1 MSETLTQKAKRVL
14 KKFNFEKDTHNVSL
28 VSVDQGGSANNRTVL
43 ILKSNNQQEE
53 TIELQKALEQVTVTI
68 SMEEFL
74 NKFFNV
80 YYSDAEV
87 LTKLLGF
94 ETEHEAY
101 IKAKEERKVSE
112 ESDEYDWEA
121 EHTKWLES
129 RVSQFQ
135 LMKSMN
141 DGSVQQINKSSFNE
155 VVALQQKLEPALI
168 EHFTIKEK
176 QMEELELAKS
186 ALSAKEAELS
196 TQVELTKSLEAKV
209 QELEQALNV
218 VKAAEEKAKFDEF
231 AESIKGLVADEKFEN
246 VAKAMYEMH
255 KVNAEVVEV
264 QIEALK
270 AAKQNAQVAAE
281 GLTQEQGHSEVQDA
295 EQAAKAAEI
304 AKAAKAK
311 EIMNKS
317 ILGK

>member
-1 MSETLTQKAKRVL
+1 MSETLKQKAKRVL
-14 KKFNFEKDTHNVSL
+14 KKFDFNKDNHCVSL
-28 VSVDQGGSANNRTVL
+28 VGADLGHAANGFKVLTV
-43 ILKSNNQQEE
+43 KASNPVEE
-53 TIELQKALEQVTVTI
+53 TIEITKALEQVTLKL

-74 NKFFNV
+74 RKFFGLW
-80 YYSDAEV
+80 SDDAEV

-101 IKAKEERKVSE
+101 VKANKERKDSE
-112 ESDEYDWEA
+112 EEYDWEA
-121 EHTKWLES
+121 EHTKWIES
-129 RVSQFQ
+129 RLSQFQ

-141 DGSVQQINKSSFNE
+141 DGSVQQINKSAFNE
-155 VVALQQKLEPALI
+155 IVALQQNLEPALI
-168 EHFTIKEK
+168 EHFTTKEK

-209 QELEQALNV
+209 QELEQALSV

-231 AESIKGLVADEKFEN
+231 AEQLKGLVADEKFEN

-270 AAKQNAQVAAE
+270 AAKQNAQVAAD

-295 EQAAKAAEI
+295 DQAAKAAEI

-311 EIMNKS
+311 EIMNKA
-317 ILGK
+317 ILG

>member
-1 MSETLTQKAKRVL
+1 MSETLKQKAKRVL
-14 KKFNFEKDTHNVSL
+14 KKFDFNKDNHCVSL
-28 VSVDQGGSANNRTVL
+28 VGADLGHAANGFKVLTV
-43 ILKSNNQQEE
+43 KASNLVEE
-53 TIELQKALEQVTVTI
+53 TIEITKALEQVTLKL

-74 NKFFNV
+74 RKFFGLW
-80 YYSDAEV
+80 SDDAEV

-101 IKAKEERKVSE
+101 VKANKERKDSE
-112 ESDEYDWEA
+112 DEYDWEA
-121 EHTKWLES
+121 EHTKWIES
-129 RVSQFQ
+129 RLSQFQ

-141 DGSVQQINKSSFNE
+141 DGSVQQINKSAFNE
-155 VVALQQKLEPALI
+155 IVALQQNLEPALI
-168 EHFTIKEK
+168 EHFTTKEK

-209 QELEQALNV
+209 QELEQALSV

-231 AESIKGLVADEKFEN
+231 AEQLKGLVADEKFEN

-270 AAKQNAQVAAE
+270 SAKQNAQVAAD

-295 EQAAKAAEI
+295 DQAAKAAEI

-311 EIMNKS
+311 EIMNKA
-317 ILGK
+317 ILG

>member
-1 MSETLTQKAKRVL
+1 MSETLKQKAKRVL
-14 KKFNFEKDTHNVSL
+14 KKFDFNKDNHCVSL
-28 VSVDQGGSANNRTVL
+28 VGADLGHAANGFKVLTV
-43 ILKSNNQQEE
+43 KASNPVEE
-53 TIELQKALEQVTVTI
+53 TIEITKALEQVSLTL

-74 NKFFNV
+74 RKFFGLW
-80 YYSDAEV
+80 SDDAEV

-101 IKAKEERKVSE
+101 VKANKERKDSE
-112 ESDEYDWEA
+112 DEYDWEA
-121 EHTKWLES
+121 EHTKWVES
-129 RVSQFQ
+129 RLSQFQ

-141 DGSVQQINKSSFNE
+141 DGSVQQINKSAFNE
-155 VVALQQKLEPALI
+155 IVALQQNLEPALI
-168 EHFTIKEK
+168 EHFTTKEK

-209 QELEQALNV
+209 QELEQALSV

-231 AESIKGLVADEKFEN
+231 AEQLKGLVADEKFEN

-270 AAKQNAQVAAE
+270 AAKQNAQVAAD

-311 EIMNKS
+311 EIMNKA
-317 ILGK
+317 ILG

>member
-1 MSETLTQKAKRVL
+1 MSNKITQKATKLLRNL
-14 KKFNFEKDTHNVSL
+14 KFHKDTHNVSL
-28 VSVDQGGSANNRTVL
+28 VGPEVGSAANQNKVL
-43 ILKSNNQQEE
+43 ILKQANPVEE
-53 TIELQKALEQVTVTI
+53 TIEISKALEQVSLTL

-74 NKFFNV
+74 RKFFDMW
-80 YYSDAEV
+80 SDDAEV

-101 IKAKEERKVSE
+101 VKERKASE
-112 ESDEYDWEA
+112 ESDKENYDWDA
-121 EHTKWLES
+121 EHSKYIES

-141 DGSVQQINKSSFNE
+141 DGSIKELTKSSFNE
-155 VVALQQKLEPALI
+155 IVVLQQNLEPALI
-168 EHFTIKEK
+168 EHFTTKEK
-176 QMEELELAKS
+176 QMKDVELAK
-186 ALSAKEAELS
+186 AAFDAKEAELA

-209 QELEQALNV
+209 QELEQALSV
-218 VKAAEEKAKFDEF
+218 VKAAEDKAKFDEF
-231 AESIKGLVADEKFEN
+231 ANQLKGLVADEKFEN

-255 KVNAEVVEV
+255 KVNAEVVEI

-295 EQAAKAAEI
+295 DQAAKAAEI

-311 EIMNKS
+311 EIMNKA
-317 ILGK
+317 ILG

>member
-43 ILKSNNQQEE
+43 VLKSNHQQEE
-53 TIELQKALEQVTVTI
+53 TIEITKALEQITVTL

-74 NKFFNV
+74 RKFFGLW
-80 YYSDAEV
+80 SDDAEV

-101 IKAKEERKVSE
+101 VKANKERRDSE
-112 ESDEYDWEA
+112 EEYDWEA
-121 EHTKWLES
+121 EHTKWIES
-129 RVSQFQ
+129 RLSQFQ

-141 DGSVQQINKSSFNE
+141 DGSATQIAKSSFNE

-209 QELEQALNV
+209 QELEQALSV

-270 AAKQNAQVAAE
+270 AAKQNAQVAAD

>member
-1 MSETLTQKAKRVL
+1 MSDTLKQKAKRIL

-28 VSVDQGGSANNRTVL
+28 VSVDQGGPANNRTVL
-43 ILKSNNQQEE
+43 VLKSNHQQEE

-94 ETEHEAY
+94 ETEYEAY
-101 IKAKEERKVSE
+101 QKAQAESGEEAWDYGKYLEEKVS
-112 ESDEYDWEA
+112 
-121 EHTKWLES
+121 K
-129 RVSQFQ
+129 FNI
-135 LMKSMN
+135 MKSMN
-141 DGSVQQINKSSFNE
+141 DGSVQQINKSAFNE
-155 VVALQQKLEPALI
+155 IVALQQNLEPALI
-168 EHFTIKEK
+168 EHFTTKEK

-209 QELEQALNV
+209 QELEQALSV

-270 AAKQNAQVAAE
+270 AAKQNAQVAAD

>member
-1 MSETLTQKAKRVL
+1 MTDKIKQRAVRLL
-14 KKFNFEKDTHNVSL
+14 KNLAFVNDHHNVSL
-28 VSVDQGGSANNRTVL
+28 VGPEVGSGANQTKVL
-43 ILKSNNQQEE
+43 LLKQAVKQEE
-53 TIELQKALEQVTVTI
+53 TIEITKALEQVTLKL

-74 NKFFNV
+74 RKFFGLW
-80 YYSDAEV
+80 SDDAEV

-101 IKAKEERKVSE
+101 VKANKERKDSE
-112 ESDEYDWEA
+112 DEYDWEA
-121 EHTKWLES
+121 EHTKWIES
-129 RVSQFQ
+129 RLSQFQ

-141 DGSVQQINKSSFNE
+141 DGSVQQINKSAFNE
-155 VVALQQKLEPALI
+155 IVALQQNLEPALI
-168 EHFTIKEK
+168 EHFTTKEK

-209 QELEQALNV
+209 QELEQALSV

-231 AESIKGLVADEKFEN
+231 AEQLKGLVADEKFEN

-270 AAKQNAQVAAE
+270 SAKQNAQVAAD

-295 EQAAKAAEI
+295 DQAAKAAEI

-311 EIMNKS
+311 EIMNKA
-317 ILGK
+317 ILG

>member
-1 MSETLTQKAKRVL
+1 MSETLKQKAKRVL
-14 KKFNFEKDTHNVSL
+14 KKFDFNKDNHCVSL
-28 VSVDQGGSANNRTVL
+28 VGADLGHAANGFKVLTV
-43 ILKSNNQQEE
+43 KASNPVEE
-53 TIELQKALEQVTVTI
+53 TIEITKALEQVTLKL

-74 NKFFNV
+74 RKFFGLW
-80 YYSDAEV
+80 SDDAEV

-101 IKAKEERKVSE
+101 VKANKERKDSE
-112 ESDEYDWEA
+112 DEYDWEA
-121 EHTKWLES
+121 EHTKWIES
-129 RVSQFQ
+129 RLSQFQ

-141 DGSVQQINKSSFNE
+141 DGSVQQINKSAFNE
-155 VVALQQKLEPALI
+155 IVALQQNLEPALT
-168 EHFTIKEK
+168 EHFTTKEK

-209 QELEQALNV
+209 QELEQALSV

-231 AESIKGLVADEKFEN
+231 AEQLKGLVADEKFEN

-270 AAKQNAQVAAE
+270 SAKQNAQVAAD

-295 EQAAKAAEI
+295 DQAAKAAEI

-311 EIMNKS
+311 EIMNKA
-317 ILGK
+317 ILG

>member
-1 MSETLTQKAKRVL
+1 MSETLKQKAKRVL
-14 KKFNFEKDTHNVSL
+14 KKFNFEKDNHCVSL
-28 VSVDQGGSANNRTVL
+28 VGADLGHAANGFKTLVVKATNP
-43 ILKSNNQQEE
+43 EE
-53 TIELQKALEQVTVTI
+53 MVEISKALEQVTLKL

-74 NKFFNV
+74 RKFFDMW
-80 YYSDAEV
+80 SDDAEV

-101 IKAKEERKVSE
+101 VKANKERKDSE
-112 ESDEYDWEA
+112 DSYDWEA

-129 RVSQFQ
+129 RLSQFT

-141 DGSVQQINKSSFNE
+141 DSSVKEIAKSSLNE

-186 ALSAKEAELS
+186 ALTAKEAELS

-209 QELEQALNV
+209 IELEQALSV

-231 AESIKGLVADEKFEN
+231 AEQLKGLVADEKFEN

-270 AAKQNAQVAAE
+270 SAKQNAQVAAD
-281 GLTQEQGHSEVQDA
+281 GLTKEQGHSEVQDA
-295 EQAAKAAEI
+295 DQAAKAAEI
-304 AKAAKAK
+304 VKAAKAK
-311 EIMNKS
+311 EIMNKA
-317 ILGK
+317 ILG